1 MSCREM
7 AQAEPGSQFIVNCAS
22 QAGYASQTVCLAL
35 LLLLVLCAQPLQQRP
50 HWSCTVVCLQE
61 YFKAINTAKLDYPVY
76 HTHFPGP
83 SVYAKA
89 AR

>member
-1 MSCREM
+1 M
-7 AQAEPGSQFIVNCAS
+7 
-22 QAGYASQTVCLAL
+22 L
-35 LLLLVLCAQPLQQRP
+35 
-50 HWSCTVVCLQE
+50 SCTGVCLQE
-61 YFKAINTAKLDYPVY
+61 YFKAIDTAKLDYPVY